1 MALSCIRPTLPHV
14 AKQLLAFRLSSVS
27 LRAPE
32 GRGSPRWT
40 AGTAK
45 LNKESLKV
53 FSCPMMR
60 FVNLSGTNQNCLCRR
75 RQARTLQNEIKLTL
89 TITAKWYRN
98 ASLRSAFLAR
108 SEKPRCVLFTWT
120 KYGGFPINHRCCVTQ
135 TCNKSHLNRQRTY
148 KS

>member
-1 MALSCIRPTLPHV
+1 MAPSCVPPILPHV
-14 AKQLLAFRLSSVS
+14 AKQLLAFRLSSIS

-45 LNKESLKV
+45 LNKECSKV
-53 FSCPMMR
+53 FSCLMMR

-75 RQARTLQNEIKLTL
+75 PQARALQNEIKLTL

-98 ASLRSAFLAR
+98 ASLRSASLAR
-108 SEKPRCVLFTWT
+108 SEKPRRVLFMWT
-120 KYGGFPINHRCCVTQ
+120 KYGGFPISHRRCVTQ
-135 TCNKSHLNRQRTY
+135 NCNKSHVNR
-148 KS
+148 